1 MTQMKTSALKTVAI
15 MLVFCLVLSTTG
27 CGGKK
32 KIRNY
37 RGKLNTILQTMQDQ
51 PTALQGA
58 IDKLNS
64 AVSSRDQQA
73 YEEGMASL
81 QETTQS
87 MIDNYHAL
95 ANVAAPDD
103 FKEQQKQL
111 KTYAD
116 AIELMLSDSVRLYT
130 VCGEMVNLGYLTDDS
145 ADQVAVIQSEIEAL
159 TPSMQAF
166 DDLLNEVLGYTEPAA
181 EEALEGEAS
190 METEDGA
197 QETEESTGEAE
208 GNN

>member
-1 MTQMKTSALKTVAI
+1 MTQVKTSALKTVAI

-32 KIRNY
+32 KIKNY

-51 PTALQGA
+51 PAALQGA

-166 DDLLNEVLGYTEPAA
+166 DDLLNEVLGYTEPAV
-181 EEALEGEAS
+181 EEVPEGEA
-190 METEDGA
+190 EDGA
-197 QETEESTGEAE
+197 AETEESTGEAE